1 MSELI
6 DNARNRRGVLKHLIL
21 QLHDGTAPEAVKPQ
35 LLKLLGRVPYSE
47 VVAVEQEL
55 IADGMPVE
63 EILDLCD
70 LHSEAMKGLIDLS
83 GAKEVPAGHPIET
96 FKLENK
102 ALIGELELT
111 DKLYSEIEN
120 LPANETA
127 SEQVGQ
133 LRVRFGLLSDIDKH
147 YSRKENL
154 VFPFLE
160 KRGITGPPKVMWG
173 KDDEVRAAVKGA
185 VEALAAS
192 VTATAEEARGVIDL
206 VLRPATEAIKEMIF
220 KEEEILLPM
229 CHDSLD
235 EAEWYAVYQQS
246 AEIGFCLI
254 DPDQEWKPA
263 GIVDETSKSIEEQAI
278 KFPSGSL
285 TPKEMEVLLNTIPF
299 DLTFV
304 GADDRVKYFTQG
316 KERIFD
322 RNRAIIGREVKLC
335 HPPGS
340 VHVVEKIIDDFRS
353 GRQDSAAFW
362 INLGPKFIHIEYF
375 AMRDEK
381 GEFLGTLEVSQN
393 LTEKRALDGEQR
405 LVSYEKRKSE

>member
-6 DNARNRRGVLKHLIL
+6 DKAQTRRGVLKHLIL

-55 IADGMPVE
+55 IADGMPIE

-83 GAKEVPAGHPIET
+83 GAKEVPAGHPVDT

-102 ALIGELELT
+102 ALMGELTLT
-111 DKLYSEIEN
+111 DQLYAEIEK
-120 LPANETA
+120 LPAGETA
-127 SEQVGQ
+127 AEQIGQ
-133 LRVRFGLLSDIDKH
+133 LRVRFGRLSDVDKH

-154 VFPFLE
+154 VFPYLE
-160 KRGITGPPKVMWG
+160 KKGITGPPKVMWG
-173 KDDEVRAAVKGA
+173 KDDEIRAALKGA
-185 VEALAAS
+185 IEALAAAG
-192 VTATAEEARGVIDL
+192 TATAEEARGVVEL
-206 VLRPATEAIKEMIF
+206 VLRPATEAVKDMIF

-229 CHDSLD
+229 CHDNLD
-235 EAEWYAVYQQS
+235 DSEWYAIYQQS
-246 AEIGFCLI
+246 PEIGFCLI
-254 DPDQEWKPA
+254 DPDQKWKPVGA
-263 GIVDETSKSIEEQAI
+263 ADEVVEPIDDQAVR
-278 KFPSGSL
+278 FPSGSM

-304 GADDRVKYFTQG
+304 DANDRVKYFTQG

-322 RNRAIIGREVKLC
+322 RNRAIIGREVQLC
-335 HPPGS
+335 HPPSS
-340 VHVVEKIIDDFRS
+340 VHIVQKIIDDFRS
-353 GRQDSAAFW
+353 GREDSAAFW
-362 INLGPKFIHIEYF
+362 LNLGEKFIHIEYF

-381 GEFLGTLEVSQN
+381 GQFLGTLEVSQN
-393 LTEKRALDGEQR
+393 LTEKRALEGER
-405 LVSYEKRKSE
+405 RILAYDRSSAE